1 VRIDTFRRANKIRDL
16 NGSGL
21 KGQIFIQVLSS
32 FCTQIKAH
40 RMEQVFSESE
50 LQAIAAA
57 LADTAE
63 GLTGSE
69 IGRILASMK
78 IADPTPGMTKW
89 KRLFN
94 AFVERQNHSQNRRAV
109 LEFIRRAMEPERYAM
124 QRERYEPLRANL
136 NCALAFVGLVVDE
149 TGELRKAPQ
158 VHTLT
163 EAERRAQELRADLN
177 ARGVHPDV
185 LRFCRAELVAD
196 NYFHAV
202 LEATKS
208 IADKLRSKTS
218 LPDDGADLVD
228 KVFTG
233 KQPLLAING
242 LATESEKREQSGFAN
257 LVKGTFGMF
266 RNVTAHEARILWTM
280 NKADAEDLLSLASL
294 IHRRIDASVPH
305 TP

>member
-1 VRIDTFRRANKIRDL
+1 
-16 NGSGL
+16 
-21 KGQIFIQVLSS
+21 
-32 FCTQIKAH
+32 
-40 RMEQVFSESE
+40 MEQFFSESE

-63 GLTGSE
+63 GLTGTE
-69 IGRILASMK
+69 IGSILASMK

-109 LEFIRRAMEPERYAM
+109 LEFIRRAMQPERYAM

-136 NCALAFVGLVVDE
+136 KRALAFVGLVVDE
-149 TGELRKAPQ
+149 AGELRKAPQ

-163 EAERRAQELRADLN
+163 EAERRAQELRTDLN
-177 ARGVHPDV
+177 ARGVHADV

-208 IADKLRSKTS
+208 IADKLRSKTG
-218 LPDDGADLVD
+218 LTDDGADLVD
-228 KVFTG
+228 KAFAG
-233 KQPLLAING
+233 KQPLLAINR
-242 LATESEKREQSGFAN
+242 LATESEKKEQSGFAN

>member
-1 VRIDTFRRANKIRDL
+1 
-16 NGSGL
+16 
-21 KGQIFIQVLSS
+21 
-32 FCTQIKAH
+32 
-40 RMEQVFSESE
+40 MEQFFSESE

-63 GLTGSE
+63 GLIGTE
-69 IGRILASMK
+69 IGSILASMK

-94 AFVERQNHSQNRRAV
+94 AFVERQNHSHNRRAV
-109 LEFIRRAMEPERYAM
+109 LEFIRRAMQPERYAM

-136 NCALAFVGLVVDE
+136 NRALAFVGLVVDE
-149 TGELRKAPQ
+149 AGELRKAPQ

-163 EAERRAQELRADLN
+163 EAERRAQELRTDLN

-208 IADKLRSKTS
+208 IADKLRSKTG
-218 LPDDGADLVD
+218 LTDDGADLVD
-228 KVFTG
+228 KAFAG
-233 KQPLLAING
+233 KQPLLAINR
-242 LATESEKREQSGFAN
+242 LATESEKKEQSGFAN